1 MNLYLA
7 EFEKQFSEYT
17 GMKFCL
23 ATPNCTSAIHLAV
36 LGLGVGSGDEVIVPD
51 ITWVASAAP
60 VCYAGA
66 RPVFVDIDPQSWC
79 LTAESVERAITPR
92 TKAIVAVGLLGNMP
106 QMNEIRSVAS
116 RHRIPIIEDAAES
129 IGAEYNGKKAGT
141 CGKVGVYSFNGTKL
155 MVTGEGGMVVT
166 NDKRLFEKFNRLS
179 HHGMIKNKR
188 SKLYWSTELGY
199 KYRMSNIQAALGIA
213 QLSRIDE
220 LVEMRRRIFGWYR
233 ERLGGVEG
241 LRLNYEAPNVRNVFW
256 IATAILDKK
265 FRIRKEQLMK
275 ELVQFN
281 IAGRPFFYPMSSMP
295 AFKQYCKGRNMARVN
310 PVAYA
315 ISPYGICLP
324 SAFSVTE
331 DEVDYVCAVLLKIL
345 EKRQARK
352 TS

>member
-1 MNLYLA
+1 MEQITTARLFMRQFSESDVTEEYVAALNDPEIVRFTEARHTRWTTEKVVQYVKQSNQVGRFELYGMFVKTTDKHIGNIRLSGFSAQHNRMDLGIMIPSAGPSITDVEVRWVAEAAQNGWYQNMNLYLA

-141 CGKVGVYSFNGTKL
+141 CGKGADYNFNGTKL
-155 MVTGEGGMVVT
+155 MVTGEGG
-166 NDKRLFEKFNRLS
+166 
-179 HHGMIKNKR
+179 
-188 SKLYWSTELGY
+188 
-199 KYRMSNIQAALGIA
+199 
-213 QLSRIDE
+213 
-220 LVEMRRRIFGWYR
+220 
-233 ERLGGVEG
+233 
-241 LRLNYEAPNVRNVFW
+241 
-256 IATAILDKK
+256 
-265 FRIRKEQLMK
+265 
-275 ELVQFN
+275 
-281 IAGRPFFYPMSSMP
+281 
-295 AFKQYCKGRNMARVN
+295 
-310 PVAYA
+310 
-315 ISPYGICLP
+315 
-324 SAFSVTE
+324 
-331 DEVDYVCAVLLKIL
+331 
-345 EKRQARK
+345 
-352 TS
+352 